1 MPMHM
6 YKDVQLYAPFGV
18 PDGKGLEVRPR
29 PEFRASVLILIERT
43 SEVPQPCAMHFFL
56 EQPQPQ
62 FEHRRAPRLKR
73 ADALPCAAYIRD
85 VAMRCNVNYY
95 THPRTVRALRSCA
108 DDHARDVC
116 PTFASN
122 VLHFESLLDEVR
134 GHLPHFAPHT
144 LVEALHVLTHPFP
157 DANRM
162 GLDATRWDDLMD
174 HDTTTKAL
182 VNVRYQGVTWSDG
195 MKKAPRKVGYR
206 LGPWRDG
213 PNTYSGRYG
222 STATLSRSHKNS
234 PSRGN
239 LGRCV
244 KDRVDRP
251 EWSHGKHPDSVSLG
265 ASGNT
270 LHQGS
275 RKEVE
280 NMRCA
285 QYEVIVCRGGSS
297 TGRPPT
303 LACFGRFE
311 NRASFDGSIMIH
323 AVVSHHVARINWRDA
338 SGSRSIDG
346 WNGSS
351 KGSWTGW
358 GRMITER
365 RKDSPWLT
373 SDLELTD
380 SDGRDGEREWDDRGM
395 LN

>member
-1 MPMHM
+1 MQTDQFDSGHIQHEKGATEGRLPTRALARWPEHLERSVWFHRCARSDRMRHM
-6 YKDVQLYAPFGV
+6 QLY
-18 PDGKGLEVRPR
+18 
-29 PEFRASVLILIERT
+29 VLPSR
-43 SEVPQPCAMHFFL
+43 
-56 EQPQPQ
+56 
-62 FEHRRAPRLKR
+62 
-73 ADALPCAAYIRD
+73 
-85 VAMRCNVNYY
+85 
-95 THPRTVRALRSCA
+95 
-108 DDHARDVC
+108 
-116 PTFASN
+116 
-122 VLHFESLLDEVR
+122 VLYL
-134 GHLPHFAPHT
+134 
-144 LVEALHVLTHPFP
+144 
-157 DANRM
+157 
-162 GLDATRWDDLMD
+162 
-174 HDTTTKAL
+174 
-182 VNVRYQGVTWSDG
+182 
-195 MKKAPRKVGYR
+195 
-206 LGPWRDG
+206 
-213 PNTYSGRYG
+213 
-222 STATLSRSHKNS
+222 TATLSRSHKNS

-270 LHQGS
+270 VHQGS
-275 RKEVE
+275 REEFE
-280 NMRCA
+280 NMRCTR
-285 QYEVIVCRGGSS
+285 YEAIVCRGGSS

-303 LACFGRFE
+303 LACLGRFE

-323 AVVSHHVARINWRDA
+323 AIVSHHVARINWRDA